1 MPTDCDHFLVNAPD
15 WRLTL
20 HDTANYLRAQ
30 WATRVKGAYC
40 PSLFVHYGVNSTCN
54 LRCSYCFIHEPET
67 FPKGFSEV
75 GLPLEQAKRVLEH
88 AREEAMFLRFMGGE
102 PLIYPNLVELAT
114 FAKRGLRF
122 RNVSLITNGLGFV
135 RKPAQWCAEL
145 LDALDI
151 VTVSFDSTRIRE
163 YPKEMAAL
171 TAFLP
176 TLRSWCDRYRVGL
189 TMNYTATWEELAE
202 PERIDEFVERHRQ
215 WFPYVYVVPVR
226 QVGRTP
232 LSVMRNAQV
241 LMRKYSLG
249 FYGGADYPA
258 TENVAWY
265 RKHCNP
271 KLKVKIMADGGLLA
285 PCENYSSTV
294 GSLVTHRIRDLWK
307 GPLTGFP
314 NVSCLGCG
322 KQRFRLHAFKRV
334 DRQVAFL
341 MRRQFGRL
349 RSKP

>member
-1 MPTDCDHFLVNAPD
+1 MPTDSDHFLVNAPD

-30 WATRVKGAYC
+30 WATRVNGAYC
-40 PSLFVHYGVNSTCN
+40 PSLFVHYGVNSACN

-75 GLPLEQAKRVLEH
+75 GLPLEEAKRVLEH

-102 PLIYPNLVELAT
+102 PLIYPSLVELAT
-114 FAKRGLRF
+114 FAKRRLRF
-122 RNVSLITNGLGFV
+122 RNVSIITNGLGFL
-135 RKPAQWCAEL
+135 RKPESWSAEL

-151 VTVSFDSTRIRE
+151 VTVSFDSTRMRE

-176 TLRSWCDRYRVGL
+176 TLRSWCDRHRVGL
-189 TMNYTATWEELAE
+189 TMNYT
-202 PERIDEFVERHRQ
+202 
-215 WFPYVYVVPVR
+215 
-226 QVGRTP
+226 
-232 LSVMRNAQV
+232 
-241 LMRKYSLG
+241 
-249 FYGGADYPA
+249 ADYPA

-294 GSLVTHRIRDLWK
+294 GSLVTHRIHDLWK
-307 GPLTGFP
+307 GPLTEFP
-314 NVSCLGCG
+314 NISCLGCG

-349 RSKP
+349 RSKT